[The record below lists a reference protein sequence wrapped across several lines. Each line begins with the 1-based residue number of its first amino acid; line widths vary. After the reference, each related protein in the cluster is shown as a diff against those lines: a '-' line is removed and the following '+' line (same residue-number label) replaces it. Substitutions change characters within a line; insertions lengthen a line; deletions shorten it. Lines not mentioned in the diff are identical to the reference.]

1 MGFVVVGVGVVTDQ
15 PQTHAADRSA
25 CSPIKWV
32 FGEFLFCLVWVEEKK
47 WRFGL
52 FFFFCAYCGLVVVVL
67 VLAVAN
73 GRGSCGR
80 CCVCFLSSGIYYLIV
95 VVILFYCDIYI
106 ILLY

>member
-32 FGEFLFCLVWVEEKK
+32 FGEFLFCLVWVEEKI

-52 FFFFCAYCGLVVVVL
+52 FFFFFFFFFCLLWTGGGGVGVGCG
-67 VLAVAN
+67 
-73 GRGSCGR
+73 
-80 CCVCFLSSGIYYLIV
+80 
-95 VVILFYCDIYI
+95 
-106 ILLY
+106 